1 MLTDHMGVN
10 VLWID
15 AAMSSQKTTETSGV
29 ESGTRT
35 KHTSNR
41 RATLGRVTGSEVRHH
56 VHWIGCDNENSL
68 RRTRQDSRN
77 DFAEHLCIALK
88 KLEAGLSRLLADAG
102 TDQNHL
108 TAGQSFVVT

>member
-1 MLTDHMGVN
+1 MGVN

-15 AAMSSQKTTETSGV
+15 AAMSSEKTTEASGV

-41 RATLGRVTGSEVRHH
+41 RATLGSVTRGEVRHH

-68 RRTRQDSRN
+68 RRRRQYSRH
-77 DFAEHLCIALK
+77 DLAEYFCIALK
-88 KLEAGLSRLLADAG
+88 KLESGLSRLLANAR
-102 TDQNHL
+102 TDQNDL